1 MAFHF
6 NNFHHQALGLEINGI
21 PYNSFFS
28 LPHQPCRLD
37 LFIAAFVTVCCFAFS
52 FSMRL
57 FGTQVEKHKVSGELH
72 FFPSILFH
80 ISSFSFSACLYSAVK
95 LPSNLHMVAIVTT
108 YPPSLCAWMC
118 VCVRKFWIQNMS
130 MWTCVCKRPQQ
141 KYYFSNMSHLSTHTH
156 MRRHTHTH
164 EEVIPVS
171 TKKESL
177 YLSAFISSPV
187 FIHGATPSLLP

>member
-52 FSMRL
+52 VSMRL

-118 VCVRKFWIQNMS
+118 VCVRKFWAYF
-130 MWTCVCKRPQQ
+130 TLTAPVQQ
-141 KYYFSNMSHLSTHTH
+141 AD
-156 MRRHTHTH
+156 H
-164 EEVIPVS
+164 ELLCIAQYSRV
-171 TKKESL
+171 KCNGL
-177 YLSAFISSPV
+177 YVWRYV
-187 FIHGATPSLLP
+187 FEE

>member
-1 MAFHF
+1 MASLIILFLPSHISPVDWIYLLLPLSLSVVLLSQF
-6 NNFHHQALGLEINGI
+6 LCGCLEPKSRNTRSRGNCI
-21 PYNSFFS
+21 
-28 LPHQPCRLD
+28 
-37 LFIAAFVTVCCFAFS
+37 
-52 FSMRL
+52 
-57 FGTQVEKHKVSGELH
+57 

-80 ISSFSFSACLYSAVK
+80 ISSFSVSACLYSAVK

-130 MWTCVCKRPQQ
+130 MWTCVCVKD
-141 KYYFSNMSHLSTHTH
+141 LSKSTTFLICHISQHTHICADTHTH
-156 MRRHTHTH
+156 K
-164 EEVIPVS
+164 EVIPVS

-187 FIHGATPSLLP
+187 FIHCATPSLLP

>member
-130 MWTCVCKRPQQ
+130 MWTCVCVKD
-141 KYYFSNMSHLSTHTH
+141 LSKSTTFLICHISQHTHICADTHTH
-156 MRRHTHTH
+156 
-164 EEVIPVS
+164 S
-171 TKKESL
+171 
-177 YLSAFISSPV
+177 
-187 FIHGATPSLLP
+187 